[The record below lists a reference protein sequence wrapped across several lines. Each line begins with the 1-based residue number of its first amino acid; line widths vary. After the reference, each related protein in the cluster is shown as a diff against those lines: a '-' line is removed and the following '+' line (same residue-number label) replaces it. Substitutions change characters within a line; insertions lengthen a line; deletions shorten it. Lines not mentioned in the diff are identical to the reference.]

1 MESGEEREAAP
12 RLSPPPT
19 QFRLSDQGCQGGAL
33 TGRAGDAGGCLEIKD
48 SDDWHLKYVTDFTP
62 LQFHPSKVN
71 IKKNSAKR
79 LKKLCCTWQDCI

>member
-19 QFRLSDQGCQGGAL
+19 QFRLSAQGCQGGAL

-48 SDDWHLKYVTDFTP
+48 SDDWHLKM
-62 LQFHPSKVN
+62 
-71 IKKNSAKR
+71 
-79 LKKLCCTWQDCI
+79 

>member
-19 QFRLSDQGCQGGAL
+19 QFRLSAQGCQGGAL

-48 SDDWHLKYVTDFTP
+48 SDDHLKYVTDFTHTHTHTHTH

-71 IKKNSAKR
+71 I
-79 LKKLCCTWQDCI
+79 